1 MTKRKGQ
8 TLIEVVVATMIAAI
22 SATAVFSVVLTTTIS
37 TARSDKREAAALM
50 LKRAQETLKNYVS
63 AVPTES
69 AYVPNAGKWSADS
82 SGVWA
87 LEPGTHDISSLM
99 NCPYLVG
106 NPANPVI
113 NPKCDA
119 CSQSSSVCSFTYTV
133 TTLPCGFN
141 AAGMDVTRTQCKQVD
156 FSLKYPDAN

>member
-87 LEPGTHDISSLM
+87 LQNGLHDISSLLT
-99 NCPYLVG
+99 CPYVVGDPG
-106 NPANPVI
+106 NPTLNPGCVT
-113 NPKCDA
+113 
-119 CSQSSSVCSFTYTV
+119 CSAGSSTCRFTYTV
-133 TTLPCGFN
+133 ATPSPNCGFGGGN
-141 AAGMDVTRTQCKQVD
+141 TTDCKQVS
-156 FSLKYPDAN
+156 FSLIYPD